1 MRKKICKVDCIIYK
15 KAEFFINLFFAQK
28 GQYSVEILR
37 WKRILDSESPENR
50 NTFLSHLD

>member
-1 MRKKICKVDCIIYK
+1 MYKVDCVIYK

-37 WKRILDSESPENR
+37 WERILDNESPGNR